1 MNDSFIA
8 TMDKSDSQNTA
19 TNRENALLTRG
30 QREYLRGEK
39 EFENEQSE
47 RDIRYEIRERI
58 KNGLLDFEL
67 LADELEPRDRKQ
79 IFKDVRPAALRGD
92 EHVNVDEMPQMDE
105 MEGLVH
111 TVAFLYLAARDA
123 DLPFEKVIELGISE
137 ANFERPF
144 VPSDVE
150 VRIDERVEFDYDEIF
165 GKIERGRR
173 LGEIEY
179 SAVKSLLLKDL
190 ERYVELCEEID
201 VDVSDKLDAGEE
213 LTREESLVVVGL
225 VNSGNLDSSSSD
237 YDLERLLDDEV
248 VRDFGLH
255 HPLSQP

>member
-1 MNDSFIA
+1 MNG
-8 TMDKSDSQNTA
+8 SDSQNKDTE
-19 TNRENALLTRG
+19 RERKTALLTRR
-30 QREYLRGEK
+30 QREYLRSEK
-39 EFENEQSE
+39 EFESGQSE
-47 RDIRYEIRERI
+47 RDMRYKIRERI

-79 IFKDVRPAALRGD
+79 IFKDVRTAALRGD
-92 EHVNVDEMPQMDE
+92 EHVNVDEMPQRDE
-105 MEGLVH
+105 VEGLVH

-165 GKIERGRR
+165 GKIERGERIS
-173 LGEIEY
+173 EIEY

-190 ERYVELCEEID
+190 ERYVELCEWID
-201 VDVSDKLDAGEE
+201 LNVSDKFDAGEE

-225 VNSGNLDSSSSD
+225 VNGGDLDSDASN
-237 YDLERLLDDEV
+237 YDFETLLDDEV
-248 VRDFGLH
+248 MRDFGLY

>member
-1 MNDSFIA
+1 
-8 TMDKSDSQNTA
+8 MDKSDSQNTA
-19 TNRENALLTRG
+19 TERKNALLTQG

-39 EFENEQSE
+39 EFKNEQSE

-58 KNGLLDFEL
+58 KDGLLDFEL

-92 EHVNVDEMPQMDE
+92 EHVNVDEMPQRDE

-123 DLPFEKVIELGISE
+123 DLPFEKVVELGISE

-150 VRIDERVEFDYDEIF
+150 VRIDERVEFDYEEIF
-165 GKIERGRR
+165 DKVERGER
-173 LGEIEY
+173 LSEIEY

-190 ERYVELCEEID
+190 ERYVELCGGTD
-201 VDVSDKLDAGEE
+201 VDLRGKLDAGEE
-213 LTREESLVVVGL
+213 LTREESLVAVGL
-225 VNSGNLDSSSSD
+225 VNGGNLESDASD
-237 YDLERLLDDEV
+237 YNFENPLDEEV
-248 VRDFGLH
+248 VRDFGLY